1 MGLVMLQ
8 HRHLELVPGASV
20 MQLAPDKGQCSLNH
34 SHVSIVKCHSHLQL
48 APDEGVLGSLEDLHE
63 LVWRLD
69 LSSGQR
75 APGA

>member
-20 MQLAPDKGQCSLNH
+20 MQLAPDKGQFSLNH
-34 SHVSIVKCHSHLQL
+34 SHVSIAIHSHLQL

-63 LVWRLD
+63 LVWRLEP
-69 LSSGQR
+69 SSGQR